1 MQSEAK
7 KVKKQNMKVKLMT
20 FEVSYKHVGSALDA
34 GELTWK
40 HTVFWRTA
48 NSVFVL

>member
-20 FEVSYKHVGSALDA
+20 FEVSYRR
-34 GELTWK
+34 
-40 HTVFWRTA
+40 FQQA
-48 NSVFVL
+48 NHL

>member
-34 GELTWK
+34 GELT
-40 HTVFWRTA
+40 
-48 NSVFVL
+48 